1 MHERERVNKS
11 KNYSFARPY
20 LDVWVLGWNGRE
32 KKGFY
37 GCMWNKAHGTE
48 IKLAIYRIQKAQ
60 WHKVVMTILKA

>member
-32 KKGFY
+32 KKRFLR
-37 GCMWNKAHGTE
+37 MHVK
-48 IKLAIYRIQKAQ
+48 
-60 WHKVVMTILKA
+60 

>member
-32 KKGFY
+32 KKKVFTDA
-37 GCMWNKAHGTE
+37 CE
-48 IKLAIYRIQKAQ
+48 IKHTAQK
-60 WHKVVMTILKA
+60 LN